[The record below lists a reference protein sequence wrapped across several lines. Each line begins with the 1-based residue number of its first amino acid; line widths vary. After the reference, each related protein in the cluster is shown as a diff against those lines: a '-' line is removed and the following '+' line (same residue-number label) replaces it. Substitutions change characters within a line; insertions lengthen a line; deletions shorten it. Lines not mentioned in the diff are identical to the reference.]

1 MKRIFFVATAI
12 LLALS
17 CNLSVDAKKKEV
29 CFQMYSVRDLIGDA
43 GKYAQNH
50 EKVLKQLAD
59 MGYTAVEAANYGD
72 GKRYGV
78 TPEQFKADIEAA
90 GLKVLSSH
98 VTRNLNDDE
107 LKSKNFTEALK
118 WWDECIDAH
127 KRAGMKYMVIP
138 WCSVPKTLAD
148 LQTICDFYNQVG
160 KKVAAAGMKLGYHNH
175 SHEFQKVEGKVM
187 EDYMIEHT
195 DPNYLFFQMDVYWTV
210 RGQQSPVDYF
220 NKYPGRFV
228 LLHIKD
234 NSEIGQSGMVGFDA
248 IFNNFD
254 KAGAEGWV
262 LELEHGSTPD
272 ILEGMKQSIDY
283 IKKAKFVKASYSK

>member
-1 MKRIFFVATAI
+1 
-12 LLALS
+12 
-17 CNLSVDAKKKEV
+17 
-29 CFQMYSVRDLIGDA
+29 
-43 GKYAQNH
+43 
-50 EKVLKQLAD
+50 
-59 MGYTAVEAANYGD
+59 
-72 GKRYGV
+72 
-78 TPEQFKADIEAA
+78 
-90 GLKVLSSH
+90 
-98 VTRNLNDDE
+98 
-107 LKSKNFTEALK
+107 
-118 WWDECIDAH
+118 
-127 KRAGMKYMVIP
+127 MVIP
-138 WCSVPKTLAD
+138 WCNVPKTLAD

-220 NKYPGRFV
+220 NKYPGRFS